1 MVLMLERYASHSVT
15 RVDDDDDDDDDDEQS
30 DNDDDIND
38 DNDVDNVVC
47 S

>member
-15 RVDDDDDDDDDDEQS
+15 RVDDDDDDDDEQS

>member
-1 MVLMLERYASHSVT
+1 MVLMLERYTSHSVT
-15 RVDDDDDDDDDDEQS
+15 RVDDDDDDDEQS

>member
-15 RVDDDDDDDDDDEQS
+15 RVDDDDDEQS

-38 DNDVDNVVC
+38 DDGVDNVVC

>member
-15 RVDDDDDDDDDDEQS
+15 RVDDDDDEQS

>member
-15 RVDDDDDDDDDDEQS
+15 RVDDDDDDDDDEQS

>member
-15 RVDDDDDDDDDDEQS
+15 RVDDDDDEQS

-38 DNDVDNVVC
+38 DDGIDNVAC